1 MTAFAL
7 TPDISFGAFR
17 VWQRNRD
24 ATLRNWKT
32 EFLGIAIEPF
42 AIILALGL
50 ALGQFVELDSGE
62 KYVEFL
68 APGLLALFPMF
79 AATFECAWGSRA
91 LTSRS
96 SRPPSASTT

>member
-7 TPDISFGAFR
+7 TPDVSFGAYR

-68 APGLLALFPMF
+68 APGL
-79 AATFECAWGSRA
+79 
-91 LTSRS
+91 
-96 SRPPSASTT
+96 